1 MVTESSEKRYSP
13 LIILLLVA
21 ALVAVIGLWAADRA
35 AQPASDS
42 AGAESMTGAVPG
54 ELIEWKIITTWPK
67 NFPGLGTA
75 AENFSRYVEEMSGGR
90 MKVRVYGAGEIVPA
104 MEVFDAVSQGV
115 ADAGHGAAYYW
126 KGKVPSSVFFTAVP
140 FGLNAQEMNGWLH
153 YGGGLELWQEAYAP
167 YNLLPMAGGSTGV
180 QMAGWFNKEIT
191 SIDDLKGLKMR
202 IPGLAGEVFAAA
214 GGTAVRIA
222 GGELYTSM
230 QTGVIDALEWV
241 GPYNDLAFGFHE
253 VARYYYY
260 PGWHEP
266 GSILEFVVNRDSFD
280 ALPKDLQAVVTYAA
294 RASNQDMLDE
304 YTARNN
310 AALRK
315 LIDEHGVQLRKL
327 PDDVLKALWEGSQ
340 QVMNNLVETDP
351 MAARVY
357 ESYAEFYQGV
367 RGYHHISEQAYINTR
382 DQVMLDEE
390 F

>member
-1 MVTESSEKRYSP
+1 MSSQARFTP
-13 LIILLLVA
+13 VVILVLLA
-21 ALVAVIGLWAADRA
+21 ALVATLGLWATDRA
-35 AQPASDS
+35 DS
-42 AGAESMTGAVPG
+42 SRPVMAADTQTEADPTQRFH
-54 ELIEWKIITTWPK
+54 WKIVTTWPK
-67 NFPGLGTA
+67 NFPGLGFA
-75 AENFSRYVEEMSGGR
+75 AENFARYVNEMSNGR
-90 MKVRVYGAGEIVPA
+90 LTVHVYGAGEIVPA
-104 MEVFDAVSQGV
+104 LEVFDAVSQGV

-140 FGLNAQEMNGWLH
+140 FGLNAQETYGWLQH
-153 YGGGLELWQEAYAP
+153 GGGLALWEEAYAP
-167 YNLLPMAGGSTGV
+167 FNLVPMAGGSTGV
-180 QMAGWFNKEIT
+180 QMAGWFNREIN

-266 GSILEFVVNRDSFD
+266 GSILEFIVNRDSLE
-280 ALPKDLQAVVTYAA
+280 ALPADLQAIVRYGA
-294 RASNQDMLDE
+294 RAASQEMLDE

-310 AALRK
+310 AALQS
-315 LIDEHGVQLRKL
+315 LINDHDVQLRRL
-327 PDDVLKALWEGSQ
+327 PDDVLRALWTHSKEAMQ
-340 QVMNNLVETDP
+340 TLVETDP

-357 ESYAEFYQGV
+357 ASYSAFYKGV
-367 RGYHHISEQAYINTR
+367 RNYHHISEQAYINVR
-382 DQVMLDEE
+382 DTVMGETD